1 MLAAALAAAALLP
14 AQGVLVP
21 QQSLAGIRLGDT
33 PARVRTAVGTRYE
46 HCRSCAAPTWFY
58 FRTNGFQGAE
68 TGLGVTFRANRVV
81 AVYTLGMPRGWRA
94 TTGIRVGDEQK
105 RLLKL
110 YGSSLKLTPCI
121 GFMAHSM
128 RRAST
133 VTTYFTQDA
142 FVSGF
147 ALTRPGETVCR

>member
-21 QQSLAGIRLGDT
+21 TQSLAGVRLGDT
-33 PARVRTAVGTRYE
+33 PAQVRAVVGSGYQR
-46 HCRSCAAPTWFY
+46 CRPCAAPTWFY

-68 TGLGVTFRANRVV
+68 TGLGVTFRSGRVV
-81 AVYTLGMPRGWRA
+81 AVFTLGMPRGWR
-94 TTGIRVGDEQK
+94 TTAGIRVGDDQH
-105 RLLKL
+105 RLAKL